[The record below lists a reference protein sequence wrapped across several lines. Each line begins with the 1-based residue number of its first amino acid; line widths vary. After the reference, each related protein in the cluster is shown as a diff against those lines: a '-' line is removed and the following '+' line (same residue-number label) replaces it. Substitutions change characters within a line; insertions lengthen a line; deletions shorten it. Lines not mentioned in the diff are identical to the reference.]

1 LASRRSLAMQ
11 QLGLHLL
18 TPDPY
23 AGKHPRIISFAA
35 VLLRQSSGK
44 YCADGIKFSE
54 TILPNFSLT
63 CY

>member
-1 LASRRSLAMQ
+1 MQ

-35 VLLRQSSGK
+35 NQAGSIVLM
-44 YCADGIKFSE
+44 A
-54 TILPNFSLT
+54 
-63 CY
+63 